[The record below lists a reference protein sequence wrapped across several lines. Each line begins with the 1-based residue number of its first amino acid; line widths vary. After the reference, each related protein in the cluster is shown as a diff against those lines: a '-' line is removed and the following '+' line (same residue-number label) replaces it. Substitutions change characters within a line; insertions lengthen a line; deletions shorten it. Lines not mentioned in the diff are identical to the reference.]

1 MAAMIVHAAGE
12 SAGGLV
18 PDGTH
23 AIVLMVPG
31 EPALQRELQRLQ
43 MRGCALVAVYEDQAP
58 YAGQLMALGLR
69 PGRKE
74 DLRRH
79 CSSLPMLK

>member
-1 MAAMIVHAAGE
+1 MAAMIIHAAGE
-12 SAGGLV
+12 SAGGPV

-23 AIVLMVPG
+23 AIALMVPD
-31 EPALQRELQRLQ
+31 EAALRRELVRMR
-43 MRGCALVAVYEDQAP
+43 MRGCALVEITEDQEP
-58 YAGQLMALGLR
+58 YAGQLMALGLV

-79 CSSLPMLK
+79 CSSLPMLR